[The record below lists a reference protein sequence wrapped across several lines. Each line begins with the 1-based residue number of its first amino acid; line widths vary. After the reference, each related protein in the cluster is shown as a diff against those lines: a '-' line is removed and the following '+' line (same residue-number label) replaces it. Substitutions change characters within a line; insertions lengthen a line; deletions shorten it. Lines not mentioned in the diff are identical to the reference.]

1 VTVVSN
7 SKRPP
12 IERVAVATAIAV
24 TVVLA
29 LGSFALSFSA
39 LWDIATEIWPQREL
53 SWIAPVLIDG
63 TILQATI
70 SLVAAAGDP
79 TPARRRFFWLLLAV
93 AAAISIS
100 GNALHAYVTGTGS
113 LSPVAAVIG
122 GTIPPAFLLLST
134 HGLVLL
140 IRPNDRRTAAKLSEG
155 DLADTALPPVAVEA
169 PIVLADAEV
178 SQVEERAVNEY
189 LEPARH
195 LREQTNSVTETPT
208 IARILW
214 LADNKPSLSRRAIA
228 TDVNVHHNT
237 VTRML
242 EAWAEYAP
250 LYWETARV
258 EELAPA

>member
-1 VTVVSN
+1 MTTD

-12 IERVAVATAIAV
+12 IERIAVATAIAV

-70 SLVAAAGDP
+70 SLVAAASDP
-79 TPARRRFFWLLLAV
+79 TPSRRRFFWLLLAV
-93 AAAISIS
+93 AAVISIS

-134 HGLVLL
+134 HGLILL
-140 IRPNDRRTAAKLSEG
+140 IRPSARPTPEPFARELSS
-155 DLADTALPPVAVEA
+155 DVLAVEIGDQDDLVDVESSEA
-169 PIVLADAEV
+169 QP
-178 SQVEERAVNEY
+178 VEERPVGEY

-195 LREQTNSVTETPT
+195 LREQTNSTTETPT

-214 LADNKPSLSRRAIA
+214 LAESRPALSKRAIGA
-228 TDVNVHHNT
+228 RVNVHHNT
-237 VTRML
+237 VARIL
-242 EAWAEYAP
+242 DAWAAYAP
-250 LYWETARV
+250 VYWENERID
-258 EELAPA
+258 ELAPA

>member
-1 VTVVSN
+1 MVTN

-12 IERVAVATAIAV
+12 IERIAVATAIAV
-24 TVVLA
+24 TVLLA

-70 SLVAAAGDP
+70 SLVAAASDT
-79 TPARRRFFWLLLAV
+79 TPDRRRFFWLLLGV

-100 GNALHAYVTGTGS
+100 GNALHAYTTGAGS

-140 IRPNDRRTAAKLSEG
+140 IRPRFRPTATEFLTHETTNNEP
-155 DLADTALPPVAVEA
+155 D
-169 PIVLADAEV
+169 DAESATASAGYSDV
-178 SQVEERAVNEY
+178 QKVGEREVKEY

-195 LREQTNSVTETPT
+195 LREQINSTTETPT
-208 IARILW
+208 IASILW
-214 LADNKPSLSRRAIA
+214 LAENKPALSKRAIA
-228 TDVNVHHNT
+228 AQVNVHHNT
-237 VTRML
+237 VARIL
-242 EAWAEYAP
+242 DAWSEYAP
-250 LYWETARV
+250 AYWEAERL

>member
-1 VTVVSN
+1 MVTN

-12 IERVAVATAIAV
+12 IERIAVATAIAV
-24 TVVLA
+24 TVLLA

-70 SLVAAAGDP
+70 SLVAAASDT
-79 TPARRRFFWLLLAV
+79 TPDRRRFFWILLGV

-100 GNALHAYVTGTGS
+100 GNALHAYTTGTGS

-140 IRPNDRRTAAKLSEG
+140 IRPRFRPTRTEFLAHEALNDEPVGEDEAATASVGYSDGEKVGEREAK
-155 DLADTALPPVAVEA
+155 
-169 PIVLADAEV
+169 
-178 SQVEERAVNEY
+178 EY

-195 LREQTNSVTETPT
+195 LREQINSTTETPT
-208 IARILW
+208 IASILW
-214 LADNKPSLSRRAIA
+214 LAENKPALSKRAIA
-228 TDVNVHHNT
+228 AQVNVHHNT
-237 VTRML
+237 VARIL
-242 EAWAEYAP
+242 DAWSEYAP
-250 LYWETARV
+250 DYWEAERL

>member
-1 VTVVSN
+1 MVSN

-140 IRPNDRRTAAKLSEG
+140 IRPNDRRTAAEPSEG
-155 DLADTALPPVAVEA
+155 HLAGTALQTAEVEA

-178 SQVEERAVNEY
+178 DHQVEERAVNEY

-195 LREQTNSVTETPT
+195 LREQTNSLTETPT

-214 LADNKPSLSRRAIA
+214 LAENRPSLSRRAIA

-237 VTRML
+237 VTRIL

-250 LYWETARV
+250 VYWEAERV
-258 EELAPA
+258 DELAPA

>member
-1 VTVVSN
+1 MVSN
-7 SKRPP
+7 FKRPP

-140 IRPNDRRTAAKLSEG
+140 IRPNDRRTAAEPG
-155 DLADTALPPVAVEA
+155 DLAGTALPVDEVEA
-169 PIVLADAEV
+169 TTTVLADAEL
-178 SQVEERAVNEY
+178 SQTEERAVNEY

-195 LREQTNSVTETPT
+195 LREQTNSLTETPT

-214 LADNKPSLSRRAIA
+214 LAESRPSLSRRAIA

-237 VTRML
+237 VTRIL

-250 LYWETARV
+250 VYWEAERV
-258 EELAPA
+258 GELAPA